1 MIFGALDIATVPAL
15 ARDGRVAVLAHSHKV
30 GAKRMGKGTALD
42 AAALERLKDAGI
54 RVVEAALPEPGD
66 VGEDEAA
73 TACAASLLDAPLG
86 EGTRLTADRA
96 STGRV
101 NLRAARA
108 GLFAVKPALVDR
120 LNAIDARLTIA
131 TLAPFTRVERGE
143 LVATVKIIP
152 FFVPSDAVARWRVC
166 VRDDA
171 YNGAN
176 ARDNTDVRDGAIGVR
191 PWRAMRVAH
200 LSTVLDGTKPNVLD
214 KTRRALAARLDATQ
228 ATLMPER
235 RVAHERDAL
244 AGALE
249 DTSRDAPGLVIV
261 FGASAVTDER
271 DVVPDAIRSAGGTVE
286 RVGMPVDPGNLLV
299 LGTLGGAR
307 VIGAPGCARSPASNG
322 FDLVLDRL
330 LAGIAVDG
338 DDLARMGVGGL
349 LKETP
354 RPRPREA
361 SDTL

>member
-1 MIFGALDIATVPAL
+1 
-15 ARDGRVAVLAHSHKV
+15 
-30 GAKRMGKGTALD
+30 
-42 AAALERLKDAGI
+42 
-54 RVVEAALPEPGD
+54 
-66 VGEDEAA
+66 
-73 TACAASLLDAPLG
+73 
-86 EGTRLTADRA
+86 
-96 STGRV
+96 
-101 NLRAARA
+101 
-108 GLFAVKPALVDR
+108 
-120 LNAIDARLTIA
+120 
-131 TLAPFTRVERGE
+131 
-143 LVATVKIIP
+143 
-152 FFVPSDAVARWRVC
+152 
-166 VRDDA
+166 
-171 YNGAN
+171 
-176 ARDNTDVRDGAIGVR
+176 
-191 PWRAMRVAH
+191 MRVAH

-271 DVVPDAIRSAGGTVE
+271 DVVPDAIRRAGGTVE

-338 DDLARMGVGGL
+338 DALARMGVGGL

-361 SDTL
+361 NETNEAHDTP